1 MAENV
6 LFMIEGG
13 KALEMVKHYIA
24 EKKRVRAANAVIAEE
39 LGVED
44 IFVDRVN
51 GTIIAVRF
59 PGKRHPDFTKETK
72 RGAWPKKGTDWHR
85 RFADQV
91 GYENQSALISETFG
105 VPLSISYASATG
117 ESHGWRCIGGML
129 NECGFLWLSED
140 GPYAMWIPDIQ
151 GEVTRDLAKGY
162 SVAEPAL
169 SFVPVFDDCRRIE
182 QEEWDIFV
190 AQHNLA
196 KKRAAATA

>member
-13 KALEMVKHYIA
+13 KALEMVKHFIS
-24 EKKRVRAANAVIAEE
+24 EKKRVRAANAMIAEE

-51 GTIIAVRF
+51 GTIGAVRF
-59 PGKRHPDFTKETK
+59 PGKRHPDFTKQTK

-91 GYENQSALISETFG
+91 GYENQSALISETFA
-105 VPLSISYASATG
+105 VPLSISYKSETS

-129 NECGFLWLSED
+129 NECGFLWLGED
-140 GPYAMWIPDIQ
+140 GPYAMWIPDVEA
-151 GEVTRDLAKGY
+151 EVASDLAKGY
-162 SVAEPAL
+162 SVAEPAR
-169 SFVPVFDDCRRIE
+169 SFTPAFDGCRRIE
-182 QEEWDIFV
+182 NEEWDILV
-190 AQHNLA
+190 VQHRLDR
-196 KKRAAATA
+196 KRAQAAA